1 MASGIFLLLLI
12 AGLSGCGQKNTE
24 KENLCH
30 IVLEAGE
37 GYHVTDP
44 ARTIKSGSDV
54 SFTITLDDNW
64 QFLGTDYH
72 GETEITKEDD
82 GKTVNLALHE
92 VNYSESICIQAEKG
106 KYEIVYDAN
115 GGQNISGDSDRVS
128 ICYRGTHQ
136 RINTSTG
143 TDLFARDGYTLLG
156 WNTRADGK
164 GTRYLPG
171 QTFKIKQNIT
181 LYAQW
186 SLSYTVSSLIYR
198 VTGRQTVTCYGTS
211 NSRLNRVVIPL
222 TIKCTGVTYKVT
234 SVWTKAFT
242 GKKNLTSVVI
252 GNNVTTIG
260 SQAFYNCKNL
270 KAVTIGTG
278 LTRIGSQAFRNVKA
292 KCVITIKSQKLKA
305 VSSKIDQGV
314 KQMTVRVPKA
324 KYSAYNRLL
333 RKKSKSVIIKK
344 F

>member
-1 MASGIFLLLLI
+1 MRKRKLKMASGIFLLLLI

-82 GKTVNLALHE
+82 GKTVNLVLHE

-143 TDLFARDGYTLLG
+143 TDLLPEMDTHCLDGIPEPMEPDRQWG
-156 WNTRADGK
+156 SEAGPNGK
-164 GTRYLPG
+164 KDLCCMHNGFPG
-171 QTFKIKQNIT
+171 QARQI
-181 LYAQW
+181 LY
-186 SLSYTVSSLIYR
+186 TK
-198 VTGRQTVTCYGTS
+198 
-211 NSRLNRVVIPL
+211 
-222 TIKCTGVTYKVT
+222 KC
-234 SVWTKAFT
+234 
-242 GKKNLTSVVI
+242 
-252 GNNVTTIG
+252 
-260 SQAFYNCKNL
+260 QAL
-270 KAVTIGTG
+270 Q
-278 LTRIGSQAFRNVKA
+278 S
-292 KCVITIKSQKLKA
+292 
-305 VSSKIDQGV
+305 
-314 KQMTVRVPKA
+314 
-324 KYSAYNRLL
+324 
-333 RKKSKSVIIKK
+333 
-344 F
+344 

>member
-1 MASGIFLLLLI
+1 MRKRKLKMASGIFLLLLI

-82 GKTVNLALHE
+82 GKTVNLVLHE

-156 WNTRADGK
+156 WNTRADG
-164 GTRYLPG
+164 TG
-171 QTFKIKQNIT
+171 QAVGLGSRTEWKEGLV

-186 SLSYTVSSLIYR
+186 IPWTGEADFVYKKVSGFAVITSYIGKAQQICVPSSLGGFPVR
-198 VTGRQTVTCYGTS
+198 
-211 NSRLNRVVIPL
+211 
-222 TIKCTGVTYKVT
+222 TIRE
-234 SVWTKAFT
+234 
-242 GKKNLTSVVI
+242 
-252 GNNVTTIG
+252 
-260 SQAFYNCKNL
+260 QAFK
-270 KAVTIGTG
+270 T
-278 LTRIGSQAFRNVKA
+278 Q
-292 KCVITIKSQKLKA
+292 
-305 VSSKIDQGV
+305 
-314 KQMTVRVPKA
+314 
-324 KYSAYNRLL
+324 SATP
-333 RKKSKSVIIKK
+333 
-344 F
+344 